1 MYYGQDE
8 GLTGEDTMTA
18 DGLLQAAESGAAW
31 ASNAYNQYVAIP
43 EMAEGQQPNIIPE
56 ATSPKLGWLR
66 REVFDANRDGA
77 VTRGEV
83 RVFAWGTLFGVILGR
98 TLLR

>member
-1 MYYGQDE
+1 MARTSSLPMANVLMNTENPKVGWIR
-8 GLTGEDTMTA
+8 GEA
-18 DGLLQAAESGAAW
+18 
-31 ASNAYNQYVAIP
+31 
-43 EMAEGQQPNIIPE
+43 
-56 ATSPKLGWLR
+56 
-66 REVFDANRDGA
+66 FDANRDGA

>member
-1 MYYGQDE
+1 MYYGQE
-8 GLTGEDTMTA
+8 GLNGEDMLTA
-18 DGLLQAAESGAAW
+18 DGIQQAAESGAAW
-31 ASNAYNQYVAIP
+31 AANAYEQYVTTP
-43 EMAEGQQPNIIPE
+43 EQANAEANVLMNTENPKVGWIRGE
-56 ATSPKLGWLR
+56 A
-66 REVFDANRDGA
+66 FDANRDGA